1 MRLMRYSYQ
10 IVHVPGKDLT
20 TADTLSRAPLHRS
33 LTKDEKQLNED
44 LNLYVSHIVE
54 CLPTTERRLQEIHLH
69 QDEDEVCS
77 KLKLLCSESWPEK
90 HHLNCSLQ
98 PYWQYRAEITVQQGI
113 LMKDD
118 RVIIPSALRIDV
130 LDKIHTGHQGIQK
143 GRERA
148 KSGVWWPNLSKQIE
162 DLVRE
167 CPTCIKTKTNRAEPM
182 IPSQLPERPF
192 QKVGTDLFEWK
203 GQEFVLV
210 VDYFSRFC
218 EIGVLRKSTSQEVI
232 NHLKAIFARHGIP
245 ETVISDNGPQYSS
258 AEFAKFAEDWGFTHI
273 TSSPKYPQSNG
284 EAERMVQTTK
294 NLLTKS
300 DDPYEA
306 LLAYRATP
314 LENGFSPAEL
324 CMGRRLR
331 TTLPTTPSKLTP
343 QWPEL
348 TKLREKEAKIKTE
361 QTKDYNRRHAV
372 KELSHLSPGD
382 RVYIPD
388 RKENAVVVAKTPE
401 PRSYYLDTDSN
412 ATVRRNRRQLN
423 PNPKEAK
430 YVAGSPLPDPPET
443 SKDQPPVPAE
453 KKDALRSDQKSSIP
467 VPVPGNTTR
476 SGRKVN
482 PPKRLGFD

>member
-1 MRLMRYSYQ
+1 
-10 IVHVPGKDLT
+10 
-20 TADTLSRAPLHRS
+20 
-33 LTKDEKQLNED
+33 
-44 LNLYVSHIVE
+44 
-54 CLPTTERRLQEIHLH
+54 
-69 QDEDEVCS
+69 
-77 KLKLLCSESWPEK
+77 
-90 HHLNCSLQ
+90 
-98 PYWQYRAEITVQQGI
+98 
-113 LMKDD
+113 MKDD
-118 RVIIPSALRIDV
+118 RVIIPSALRLDV

-143 GRERA
+143 YRERA

-167 CPTCIKTKTNRAEPM
+167 CPTCIKTKTNRA
-182 IPSQLPERPF
+182 
-192 QKVGTDLFEWK
+192 
-203 GQEFVLV
+203 
-210 VDYFSRFC
+210 DYFSRYR

-232 NHLKAIFARHGIP
+232 NHLKVIFARHGVP
-245 ETVISDNGPQYSS
+245 ESVISDNRPQYSS

-388 RKENAVVVAKTPE
+388 RKENEVVVAKTPE
-401 PRSYYLDTDSN
+401 PRSYYLDTNSN
-412 ATVRRNRRQLN
+412 ATVRRNRRQL
-423 PNPKEAK
+423 K
-430 YVAGSPLPDPPET
+430 YVEGSPSPDPPET
-443 SKDQPPVPAE
+443 SKDQPPVP
-453 KKDALRSDQKSSIP
+453 RT
-467 VPVPGNTTR
+467 TTR
-476 SGRKVN
+476 SERNVN